1 MSGHRSFDE
10 LRARMTPERR
20 EANRRAAA
28 DMGREY
34 ILAQIRQA
42 VGMTQTEM
50 ANRLEVSQ
58 PTYSAFERGD
68 NLRIGTLQK
77 IVKALGGILKLQVEI
92 DGKEFS
98 LRVPSAATSPT
109 MA

>member
-10 LRARMTPERR
+10 LRARMNPERR

-28 DMGREY
+28 DMSREY

-58 PTYSAFERGD
+58 PAYSASERGD
-68 NLRIGTLQK
+68 NLRIGTLEK

-92 DGKEFS
+92 DGKEFP
-98 LRVPSAATSPT
+98 LRVPSCRN
-109 MA
+109 